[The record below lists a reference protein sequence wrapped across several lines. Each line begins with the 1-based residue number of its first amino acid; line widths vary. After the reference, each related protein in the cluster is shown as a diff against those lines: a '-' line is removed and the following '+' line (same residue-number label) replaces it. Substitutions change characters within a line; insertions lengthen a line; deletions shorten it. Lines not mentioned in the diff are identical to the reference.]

1 MSDIIP
7 ANLKVP
13 AHILAASEDIDDDL
27 TAGAS
32 TGITVLSI
40 KGRQFT
46 IVRGDERT
54 TIMSPKDPDAPAAAI
69 NVVILRANRNVSKMY
84 FASQYEEGSAAAPDC
99 FSLDGQKPDPSVE
112 NPQAESCVTCPH
124 NQWGSRITDSGK
136 KAKACSDHRR
146 IAVAAPNALEDVMLL
161 RVPPKSLKAL
171 AEYGRALKARKID
184 YRHVVTQIRFVRDV
198 ATPQLEFKVVGFLEP
213 EQVEKVDALYNDE
226 KVLAV
231 IGQPGQGLVEADI
244 SENSSTEEDPFDSEP
259 AAEPAPAKAEEP
271 PKKRGRKP
279 KAAKKAEPEPVAE
292 PAAEPAEPQEKG
304 EEADPLASGVDE
316 EAIKAKL
323 AALFSDD

>member
-112 NPQAESCVTCPH
+112 SPQAESCATCPH

-184 YRHVVTQIRFVRDV
+184 YRHVITQIRFVRDV

-213 EQVEKVDALYNDE
+213 EQVEQVDALYNDD

-244 SENSSTEEDPFDSEP
+244 GETSSTEKEEDPFANEP
-259 AAEPAPAKAEEP
+259 EAAEPAPA

-279 KAAKKAEPEPVAE
+279 KAAKKPEPVEEA
-292 PAAEPAEPQEKG
+292 PAAKEPETQEAG
-304 EEADPLASGVDE
+304 EGSDPLGGAVDE